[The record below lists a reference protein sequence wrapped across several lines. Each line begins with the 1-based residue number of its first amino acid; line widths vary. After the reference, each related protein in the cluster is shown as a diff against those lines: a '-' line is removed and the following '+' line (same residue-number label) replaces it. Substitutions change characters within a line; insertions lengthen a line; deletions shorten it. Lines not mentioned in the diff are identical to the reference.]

1 VVALRRTA
9 GDDQVRATA
18 DELGQGPLELAD
30 LVAAPA
36 ETDQVVT
43 LDPEVVRT
51 QTKLDGEPPHRLQ
64 RGRERPERQPV
75 GPGRGGTL
83 VSHGPSLEPSYGG
96 PVDPADA
103 AELARRIRA
112 AVVQE
117 TPRRRWVLPA
127 VLLLVVTIA
136 ALLVML
142 LA

>member
-1 VVALRRTA
+1 
-9 GDDQVRATA
+9 
-18 DELGQGPLELAD
+18 
-30 LVAAPA
+30 
-36 ETDQVVT
+36 
-43 LDPEVVRT
+43 
-51 QTKLDGEPPHRLQ
+51 
-64 RGRERPERQPV
+64 
-75 GPGRGGTL
+75 
-83 VSHGPSLEPSYGG
+83 
-96 PVDPADA
+96 VDPADA